1 MPKKSLLLICALI
14 LCSFAA
20 ACSTAT
26 SGDSENLAPATTETP
41 ATTQA
46 PTTTINPEAVEN
58 AQQLEEYISQAAA
71 FSQVEAAYLIPSD
84 LNPKAGGAPGYTRYV
99 FRETSAGVVPTL
111 VEGPIGAQTRCD
123 DPALPCSYLDLVE
136 LRDSGGDIPTELNM
150 SKDELATLVGQLD
163 TLSAFALLHT
173 DVNTACSNGFVSDQ
187 IQTPNMGSHFYNP
200 QYVSDGTFDPAKP
213 EILIYAPADDSL
225 HQGALGR
232 CRNGV
237 WDGPPL
243 KLTGT
248 AFILPPS
255 AVGVEHPE
263 AFASDLDNWHSHFN
277 ICRGKDTGSDT
288 FVTKQECINSG
299 GQWNDAIG
307 WMLHAWVV
315 PNHDS
320 QLGVFSMW
328 NPSIAPMGNKDTIAS
343 DRLIQGSDFPEGA
356 QQSLITNF
364 AFDPIIEVE
373 VGQSV
378 FFNNS
383 DSVPHTVSAGTPDA
397 PDLRS
402 FDSGLLNPGD
412 NYQLDTSES
421 GAFTFFCVLH
431 PDMTAT
437 VVVG

>member
-1 MPKKSLLLICALI
+1 MSKKRFFLICALV
-14 LCSFAA
+14 LSSFGAS
-20 ACSTAT
+20 CTTST
-26 SGDSENLAPATTETP
+26 SGDPESLAP

-46 PTTTINPEAVEN
+46 PATTTTINPDTVKN
-58 AQQLEEYISQAAA
+58 AQQLEEYIAQAAA
-71 FSQVEAAYLIPSD
+71 FSQVDSAYLIPSD

-99 FRETSAGVVPTL
+99 FRETSSGVVPTL
-111 VEGPIGAQTRCD
+111 VEGPVGTQTRCD
-123 DPALPCSYLDLVE
+123 EPSLPCSYLDLVE
-136 LRDSGGDIPTELNM
+136 LHNSGATIPQELNM
-150 SKDELATLVGQLD
+150 SEEELADLVTQLN
-163 TLSAFALLHT
+163 TLSEFALRHT
-173 DVNTACSNGFVSDQ
+173 DVNTACSSGFVSDQ
-187 IQTPNMGSHFYNP
+187 IQTPNMGSHFYSP
-200 QYVSDGTFDPAKP
+200 RFVSDGIFDPAKP
-213 EILIYAPADDSL
+213 EILIYAPADGSL

-237 WDGPPL
+237 WEGPPL
-243 KLTGT
+243 RLTGT

-255 AVGVEHPE
+255 EFGVNHPE
-263 AFASDLDNWHSHFN
+263 AFASDLDNWHAHFN
-277 ICRGKDTGSDT
+277 ICRGKNTGSDS
-288 FVTKQECINSG
+288 FVTKQECVNSG
-299 GQWNDAIG
+299 GNWNDAIG

-315 PNHDS
+315 PEHDS

-328 NPSIAPMGNKDTIAS
+328 NPSIAPLGNKNSIAE

-373 VGQSV
+373 IGQSV

-397 PDLRS
+397 PNLNA
-402 FDSGLLNPGD
+402 FDSGLLSPGD
-412 NYQLDTSES
+412 NYQLDTSEAGS
-421 GAFTFFCVLH
+421 FTLFCFLH